1 MTFKP
6 TFGNV
11 SEANDISNNK
21 PEYTSDKILVID
33 MDEVLYEIAAACEQ
47 RGITV
52 TNKSN
57 EASSTF
63 KTRTEFKDLL
73 KGLEV
78 PDDFFDIQD
87 TQIAEPIGNAIVS
100 MKGKLNNFRKKFDTD
115 KLEFY
120 LSGKNNF
127 RLDLPLPIQYKSARK
142 SALRPLLLADLREY
156 AIKYLKAVVIEG
168 DEADQMIAQR
178 MWDGHKSG
186 KDIIAIS
193 EDKDARSNI
202 GMLYNPAKD
211 ELLTISGFGELYL
224 NDKRKAKGYGRVW
237 LYYQILM
244 GDWST
249 DTFCPRQV
257 VKAITGKLPAFGDVA
272 CVKYLENC
280 KTDQEAWQA
289 INAKY
294 VEWFGTEPFEYTAW
308 NGEKFSGDYLDVMQ
322 MITDCARMKRWDGD
336 DVQVRNVLK
345 KMRIIE

>member
-1 MTFKP
+1 M
-6 TFGNV
+6 
-11 SEANDISNNK
+11 
-21 PEYTSDKILVID
+21 
-33 MDEVLYEIAAACEQ
+33 
-47 RGITV
+47 
-52 TNKSN
+52 
-57 EASSTF
+57 
-63 KTRTEFKDLL
+63 
-73 KGLEV
+73 
-78 PDDFFDIQD
+78 
-87 TQIAEPIGNAIVS
+87 
-100 MKGKLNNFRKKFDTD
+100 
-115 KLEFY
+115 
-120 LSGKNNF
+120 
-127 RLDLPLPIQYKSARK
+127 
-142 SALRPLLLADLREY
+142 
-156 AIKYLKAVVIEG
+156 
-168 DEADQMIAQR
+168 
-178 MWDGHKSG
+178 
-186 KDIIAIS
+186 
-193 EDKDARSNI
+193 

-257 VKAITGKLPAFGDVA
+257 VKAITGKLPAFGEVA

-294 VEWFGTEPFEYTAW
+294 IEWFGTEPFEYTTW

-345 KMRIIE
+345 KMGIIE